1 MGSAELAAGR
11 SWQSL
16 KLIPV
21 IAVTVIPVMVI
32 GVVIPVMI
40 IGIVMMVIVVT
51 VIICR
56 SRYRSERAEQ
66 QA

>member
-1 MGSAELAAGR
+1 LGSAELAAGR

-21 IAVTVIPVMVI
+21 IAVT
-32 GVVIPVMI
+32 VIPVMI